1 MKHPLPPSAHCHSA
15 QGARQRQRGI
25 SLLESMIAL
34 VVSVLGIMGILGMQ
48 MRTLADSQTATR
60 RAQAVRLIE
69 DFSERMRVHPNAL
82 ASLGGY
88 IDLLNEGVIS
98 DFDDKPDT
106 DGCTKDEGPCT
117 PAALF
122 VRDLGVWKQNVDD
135 TLPLGEASIFVAP
148 WDAGNSA
155 ATQIGIMVRWR
166 ENERTNDQGERDEDY
181 MSALDAVTASGGAN
195 VACNDPNDT
204 IRYTCHLQ
212 YITVAAR
219 CVRNKDD
226 SKIYCPGSQ
235 S

>member
-1 MKHPLPPSAHCHSA
+1 MKHPLPPSVHCHNA

-69 DFSERMRVHPNAL
+69 DLSERMRVHPNARDGL
-82 ASLGGY
+82 MRYMPAGTT
-88 IDLLNEGVIS
+88 IVS
-98 DFDDKPDT
+98 DFDDTPDPEDCIGNHPSCVLFANELAT
-106 DGCTKDEGPCT
+106 WKGSVENILRLGD
-117 PAALF
+117 AASVFL
-122 VRDLGVWKQNVDD
+122 
-135 TLPLGEASIFVAP
+135 AP
-148 WDAGNSA
+148 WEDATA
-155 ATQIGIMVRWR
+155 PTQIGIMVSWR
-166 ENERTNDQGERDEDY
+166 ANESADMTEDDLSNLDTTKVRNADNDAWISATGEDGVECPDGR
-181 MSALDAVTASGGAN
+181 
-195 VACNDPNDT
+195 
-204 IRYTCHLQ
+204 ICHLQ

>member
-1 MKHPLPPSAHCHSA
+1 MKHPLPPSVHCHNA

-69 DFSERMRVHPNAL
+69 DLSERMRVHPNARDGL
-82 ASLGGY
+82 MRYMPAGTT
-88 IDLLNEGVIS
+88 IVS
-98 DFDDKPDT
+98 DFDDTPDRE
-106 DGCTKDEGPCT
+106 DCIDNHPSCELFADELATWKGSVENI
-117 PAALF
+117 L
-122 VRDLGVWKQNVDD
+122 RLGD
-135 TLPLGEASIFVAP
+135 ASVFLAP
-148 WDAGNSA
+148 WEDATA
-155 ATQIGIMVRWR
+155 PTQIGIMVRWR